1 MSDDRDVAVRPGF
14 VIPHSELSYI
24 FDTSGGP
31 GGQHANRTQSV
42 VTLRWD
48 PAASRAGSAGQRE
61 RIVNKLGLVEL
72 IEGSSRSQFR
82 NRQLVKARLADV
94 VSEALVI
101 PEVRRPTRPTRASS
115 RRRLE
120 DKKRRGRLKRD
131 RGFRGEE

>member
-72 IEGSSRSQFR
+72 IEGSSRSSVPQSSAGQSSTCR
-82 NRQLVKARLADV
+82 CR
-94 VSEALVI
+94 
-101 PEVRRPTRPTRASS
+101 VRSAGHPRGQAPHVPYASKFSPPTR
-115 RRRLE
+115 
-120 DKKRRGRLKRD
+120 G
-131 RGFRGEE
+131 